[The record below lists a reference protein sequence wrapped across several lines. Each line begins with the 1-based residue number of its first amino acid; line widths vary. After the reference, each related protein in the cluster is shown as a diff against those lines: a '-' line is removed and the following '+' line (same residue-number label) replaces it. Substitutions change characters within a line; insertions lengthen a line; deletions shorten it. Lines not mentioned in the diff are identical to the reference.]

1 VDLKRRRANIR
12 RKAGIGEGLA
22 LDAGTGGSVSELAS
36 TRFEVDL
43 EPAVAS
49 RSFWRRLAFT
59 RLNFVGN
66 LAAEAVASEQG
77 AAPPT
82 VLAGSRIVIRE
93 LPSSK
98 VVWQLA
104 TSDVTGGTSPE
115 EMVDDIQRD
124 LEEMSVE
131 QFSAKWGIA
140 V

>member
-1 VDLKRRRANIR
+1 M
-12 RKAGIGEGLA
+12 
-22 LDAGTGGSVSELAS
+22 SELAS
-36 TRFEVDL
+36 TRFGVDL

-49 RSFWRRLAFT
+49 RSFWRRLAFA

-66 LAAEAVASEQG
+66 LAAESVASEQS
-77 AAPPT
+77 AAPPS

-93 LPSSK
+93 LASSK

-115 EMVDDIQRD
+115 QMVDDIQSD
-124 LEEMSVE
+124 LDDMSVK
-131 QFSAKWGIA
+131 QFGAKWGFP